1 MTNAK
6 RPTDRQGALREFLK
20 FKSFC
25 VVLSV
30 GQASVTVGASEVFDV
45 VAVYVCDEPVA
56 RVYVFLNCCAV

>member
-25 VVLSV
+25 MVLRV
-30 GQASVTVGASEVFDV
+30 GQAGVTVGASEVFDV

-56 RVYVFLNCCAV
+56 